1 MPLDPINVWGAILV
15 AIALD
20 LGLMLWA
27 WGQRQVPRAVDGSS
41 DASPA
46 HVGAAQ
52 SDTDSRGS
60 WIGPALVLI
69 SVACALRG
77 QWLLTHADV
86 AGSLLWFL
94 AAGAGFVIPFSKGQL
109 NDGLDVPLLM
119 AVHRIPRFLIVS
131 GLLSLVAL
139 SIIIFREQ
147 AGAHFY
153 WDAVILWVGSCI
165 AYLLAFR
172 WPGWAWLRGRVYA
185 HRWEILLVAGIT
197 VLAALLRFLWLDR
210 IPDVMNG
217 DEGLHGLFARGVLE
231 GANRHPFST
240 FYGAGSLHLF
250 VVAMVEKFLG
260 YTSLATRV
268 IPAIGGVLGV
278 PATFLLARRLFG
290 PRVAFVA
297 AGLVAALHS
306 HIQFSRV
313 LGVGY
318 IYATLFASLG
328 VYLLYG
334 ALETGS
340 RSRAALGGVTLG
352 LWLYVY
358 VDSRFVPAVLL
369 AWFLI
374 LIVLPGQRAFIL
386 SNLKPVAAFGG
397 GYLIAAAP
405 MGLWALR
412 HWDDFGARFA
422 SDGTLWNGYYASVL
436 AQNPKL
442 NLFQFLLDQLAHAF
456 FSITRYPVWDFYQSP
471 APLLDL
477 LTAALFWLALI
488 YSAFH
493 LLDRRHLLLN
503 IWLWS
508 GVAAV
513 GLLTVPRSSDG
524 YRLLTVFIPIVILVA
539 VVAEQLAQ
547 RLSDALG
554 GQAWA
559 SWSLLVV
566 LLVAVLVIN
575 VNVYFRQFA
584 SSCRYGGDRATRTA
598 YFMGTVLAKMR
609 PGEHA
614 IVLGN
619 EYLHYGTH
627 ASAQYLNP
635 GVDVQNVIEPLKPDF
650 KFGPPPQAFIVIPE
664 RGNDLGALQSVYPG
678 GRVTEVK
685 DCGTLSLYVYAFR

>member
-27 WGQRQVPRAVDGSS
+27 RGQRQVPSHCGWIERRFIHRRWDGFTGT
-41 DASPA
+41 
-46 HVGAAQ
+46 HI
-52 SDTDSRGS
+52 RGS
-60 WIGPALVLI
+60 WLEAALVLI

-94 AAGAGFVIPFSKGQL
+94 AAGAGFVIPLLSKGQL
-109 NDGLDVPLLM
+109 DYGLDMPLP
-119 AVHRIPRFLIVS
+119 ATVHRVPRFLIVS

-139 SIIIFREQ
+139 GIIIFREQ

-172 WPGWAWLRGRVYA
+172 WPGWAWLRERVYA
-185 HRWEILLVAGIT
+185 HRWEILLVAGLT
-197 VLAALLRFLWLDR
+197 LLAAVLRFLWLDR

-217 DEGLHGLFARGVLE
+217 DEGLHGLFARRVLE

-386 SNLKPVAAFGG
+386 GNLKPIAAFGG
-397 GYLIAAAP
+397 GYLVAAAP

-412 HWDDFGARFA
+412 HWDDFGARFS
-422 SDGTLWNGYYASVL
+422 SDGTLWNGYYARVL

-442 NLFQFLLDQLAHAF
+442 NLFQFLLDQLGHAF

-488 YSAFH
+488 YSALH

-539 VVAEQLAQ
+539 VVAEQLAL

-559 SWSLLVV
+559 IWSILAA

-575 VNVYFRQFA
+575 VNIYFRQFA
-584 SSCRYGGDRATRTA
+584 TSCRYGGDRCDPHGVLSGHSPRQDAPRRTSYRSGQRIPA
-598 YFMGTVLAKMR
+598 LWHSRFGAVSESRRGRAKR
-609 PGEHA
+609 
-614 IVLGN
+614 
-619 EYLHYGTH
+619 
-627 ASAQYLNP
+627 
-635 GVDVQNVIEPLKPDF
+635 D
-650 KFGPPPQAFIVIPE
+650 
-664 RGNDLGALQSVYPG
+664 
-678 GRVTEVK
+678 
-685 DCGTLSLYVYAFR
+685 

>member
-1 MPLDPINVWGAILV
+1 MPLDPINIWSAILI

-27 WGQRQVPRAVDGSS
+27 RGLQVPIAANGPSDATSS
-41 DASPA
+41 DDASPA
-46 HVGAAQ
+46 HV
-52 SDTDSRGS
+52 RGN
-60 WIGPALVLI
+60 WLQPALVLI

-94 AAGAGFVIPFSKGQL
+94 AAGAGFV
-109 NDGLDVPLLM
+109 VPLFLKEQPGGRPDLPLPM
-119 AVHRIPRFLIVS
+119 AVRRVPRFLIVS

-139 SIIIFREQ
+139 GIIIFREQ

-153 WDAVILWVGSCI
+153 WDAVILWMGSCI
-165 AYLLAFR
+165 AYLLTFR
-172 WPGWAWLRGRVYA
+172 WPGWAWLRERVYP
-185 HRWEILLVAGIT
+185 HRWEILLVAGLT
-197 VLAALLRFLWLDR
+197 LLAAALRFLWLDR

-231 GANRHPFST
+231 GANGHPFST

-250 VVAMVEKFLG
+250 VVSMVIKFLG

-297 AGLVAALHS
+297 AGLVAVLHS

-328 VYLLYG
+328 VYLLYS
-334 ALETGS
+334 ALETGG

-352 LWLYVY
+352 LWLYMY

-369 AWFLI
+369 AWFVV

-386 SNLKPVAAFGG
+386 GNLKPIAAFGG
-397 GYLIAAAP
+397 GYLVAAAP

-412 HWDDFGARFA
+412 HWEDFGARFA
-422 SDGTLWNGYYASVL
+422 SDGTLWNGYYGRVL

-442 NLFQFLLDQLAHAF
+442 NLPQFLLDQLDHAF
-456 FSITRYPVWDFYQSP
+456 FSITRYPIWDFYQSP

-493 LLDRRHLLLN
+493 LLDRRHVLLN

-508 GVAAV
+508 GVVAV
-513 GLLTVPRSSDG
+513 GLLTIPRSSDG
-524 YRLLTVFIPIVILVA
+524 YRLLIVFIPIVILVA
-539 VVAEQLAQ
+539 VAAEQLAQ
-547 RLSDALG
+547 WWGDALG
-554 GQAWA
+554 GRAWM
-559 SWSLLVV
+559 SWSILAALL
-566 LLVAVLVIN
+566 ATVLVIN
-575 VNVYFRQFA
+575 VNIYFRQFA
-584 SSCRYGGDRATRTA
+584 TSCRYGGDRSTRTA
-598 YFMGTVLAKMR
+598 YFLGAVLAKMR
-609 PGEHA
+609 AGERV

-619 EYLHYGTH
+619 EYLRYGTH

-635 GVDVQNVIEPLKPDF
+635 GVVVQNVIEPLKPDF
-650 KFGPPPQAFIVIPE
+650 QFGPPPQAFIVIPE
-664 RGNDLGALQSVYPG
+664 RSNDLGALQNAYPG
-678 GRVTEVK
+678 GQVTQVK
-685 DCGTLSLYVYAFR
+685 DCGALTLYVYALH